1 MVQQGSTYVNVVDV
15 PQLALSFVYVVSW
28 LTILASFQMLSDG
41 VAKFHSLSFKSE
53 VFFFMSYFISN

>member
-15 PQLALSFVYVVSW
+15 PQLALSFVYVVFW

-53 VFFFMSYFISN
+53 GFFFMSYFI